1 MTNPEAEQEADLIEL
16 DVLRNN
22 LKDAQLGDLSNQLN
36 QAFRHIRRTKIVLLY
51 VLGELT
57 IDTSWGEE
65 TTFLPPFIY
74 DTLKLQL
81 DDLEG
86 YLPDPK
92 TITAPGCPVIIDSH
106 TLENCGDPLSGMG
119 IWCEEHQRQV
129 DTGQIE
135 K

>member
-1 MTNPEAEQEADLIEL
+1 MTNPKAEQVADEIEL

-22 LKDAQLGDLSNQLN
+22 LKDAQLSDLGNQLN

-51 VLGELT
+51 VLGDLV
-57 IDTSWGEE
+57 IDPKWGA
-65 TTFLPPFIY
+65 TPTLPPFIY

-92 TITAPGCPVIIDSH
+92 TIAAPGCPVIVDGD
-106 TLENCGDPLSGMG
+106 TLENCGDPLSGLG

-129 DTGQIE
+129 DTGEIT

>member
-1 MTNPEAEQEADLIEL
+1 MANPEAEQEADLIEL

-36 QAFRHIRRTKIVLLY
+36 QAFQHIRRTKIVLLY
-51 VLGELT
+51 AMDALEVDMNPAGA
-57 IDTSWGEE
+57 
-65 TTFLPPFIY
+65 Y
-74 DTLKLQL
+74 YTLRLQL
-81 DDLEG
+81 DALEG

-92 TITAPGCPVIIDSH
+92 TFTAPGCPVIVDSH

-119 IWCEEHQRQV
+119 IWCEEHQNQV
-129 DTGQIE
+129 DTGEIE

>member
-1 MTNPEAEQEADLIEL
+1 MPNPKAEQVADEIER

-22 LKDAQLGDLSNQLN
+22 LKDAQLLDLSNQLN
-36 QAFRHIRRTKIVLLY
+36 QAFQHIRRTKVVLLY
-51 VLGELT
+51 VLGEVT
-57 IDTSWGEE
+57 IDTRWGSPR
-65 TTFLPPFIY
+65 TLTPFIY

-81 DDLEG
+81 DDLEA

-92 TITAPGCPVIIDSH
+92 TITAPGCPVIVDSN